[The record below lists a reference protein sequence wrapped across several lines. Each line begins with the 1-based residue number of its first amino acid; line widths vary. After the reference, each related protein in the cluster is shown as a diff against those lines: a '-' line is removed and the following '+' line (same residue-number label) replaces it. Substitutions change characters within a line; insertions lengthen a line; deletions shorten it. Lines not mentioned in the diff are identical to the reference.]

1 MGRRMHP
8 PKPVHTAAVTSIQ
21 TSFLSSQQGSQL
33 ATASQ
38 LPQPLSYLSPAPCGS
53 QSHSHPH
60 SPTEPLLSL
69 LLQAMAAI
77 RFFSWILRSLIQQAR
92 MVGEELDEATH
103 ECMQQR
109 AEQLSQ
115 EMTWL
120 LQEIEQKSQ
129 EQSGFAWGALLF
141 TALQQCQFWVIT
153 GVPLLLCGFCW
164 WLRRRSNE
172 LNRRGKEG
180 SSRDEADEHHEVKPS
195 VALNVGRISAKSHLD
210 LLESFMMLQELVD
223 GLVLI
228 CQDLSSNSF
237 MPRLKPAIAVGSAL
251 EGWNPPENEPVF
263 CLLMPLHPPQGH
275 IFHLE
280 LGTTEERP
288 AKNSSL
294 RVELQCT
301 CQRDDML
308 CFLHC
313 PDEEL
318 RRCQSSSLLG
328 TLCTGPYLDLEK
340 TTCWFQT
347 LVKAAWVVLPQSR
360 HCRLTVLPSRRSC
373 KLRLTNAS
381 DTTTIMLE
389 MIFGVQQGDSDTFL
403 SIE

>member
-1 MGRRMHP
+1 VSPLPYSTGRPSQAPAPPSQGWTQEGWVGRRMHP

-129 EQSGFAWGALLF
+129 EQSGFAWGVLLF
-141 TALQQCQFWVIT
+141 AAL
-153 GVPLLLCGFCW
+153 P
-164 WLRRRSNE
+164 
-172 LNRRGKEG
+172 
-180 SSRDEADEHHEVKPS
+180 
-195 VALNVGRISAKSHLD
+195 VGLSWSWSLSHLH
-210 LLESFMMLQELVD
+210 
-223 GLVLI
+223 
-228 CQDLSSNSF
+228 LSKEI
-237 MPRLKPAIAVGSAL
+237 L
-251 EGWNPPENEPVF
+251 
-263 CLLMPLHPPQGH
+263 CLRWPN
-275 IFHLE
+275 
-280 LGTTEERP
+280 R
-288 AKNSSL
+288 
-294 RVELQCT
+294 
-301 CQRDDML
+301 
-308 CFLHC
+308 
-313 PDEEL
+313 
-318 RRCQSSSLLG
+318 
-328 TLCTGPYLDLEK
+328 
-340 TTCWFQT
+340 
-347 LVKAAWVVLPQSR
+347 
-360 HCRLTVLPSRRSC
+360 
-373 KLRLTNAS
+373 AS
-381 DTTTIMLE
+381 DTRRQARPKEGMVSTSHSLE
-389 MIFGVQQGDSDTFL
+389 LPHLPHHLPTAFL
-403 SIE
+403 HWVSKTNAH